1 MERLTKWEDLIERIL
16 EKYMA
21 ARSDDRV
28 LYYWILREL
37 GFDTGISLS
46 FFLLSEGY
54 PNFETVTRVRR
65 KVQKKHPELLPP
77 ENTQV
82 MRMGAEEDYK
92 QYARA

>member
-46 FFLLSEGY
+46 FFHGLRIFFCCFCSGFY
-54 PNFETVTRVRR
+54 
-65 KVQKKHPELLPP
+65 
-77 ENTQV
+77 
-82 MRMGAEEDYK
+82 
-92 QYARA
+92 